1 VTTRRQFIINTAAA
15 VGGLTLAACG
25 ISPSTSS
32 SSSSSPIIFGVSGPF
47 TGDDAEYGQTWKKAW
62 ALVLDDVNGKGGVN
76 GRKIQLNYQD
86 SQADPKQSV
95 LVAQKFADDS
105 TILAELGDF
114 ASPASMAASPIYERA
129 GLVQFGFTN
138 SHPKF
143 TLGGDHMFSTSVTQ
157 SVAAVDM
164 AKRSLTQLK
173 GTKQAVLYLDTDWGN
188 TTASIYIQEAKA
200 LGIDIVL
207 AKNYLSTEKDFRSLL
222 LQVRDANPNLIV
234 LHSYY
239 NDAALIVQQ
248 ARLVGIT
255 APIFADG
262 SAYSP
267 QLISLAGGAAN
278 GVILTAEFLPT
289 DPRPNV
295 QAFVKTY
302 EKTYNAVPDGF
313 AEGAYDALNI
323 LIWAVKQG
331 GATRDGIF
339 NALRTGKNIPSLQY
353 GPFQFGP
360 DRRVAQ
366 YTSYLVVV
374 QNGQFVP
381 WNG

>member
-1 VTTRRQFIINTAAA
+1 MTTRRQFLIAAA
-15 VGGLTLAACG
+15 SVAGSLALGACG
-25 ISPSTSS
+25 TTQSSSTSS
-32 SSSSSPIIFGVSGPF
+32 DPIIFGVSGPF
-47 TGDDAEYGQTWKKAW
+47 TGNEAEYGQTWKNAW
-62 ALVLDDVNGKGGVN
+62 ALALDDVNSKGGIN
-76 GRKIQLNYQD
+76 GRKVQLNYQD

-95 LVAQKFADDS
+95 PIAHKFADDP

-129 GLVQFGFTN
+129 RLVQFGFTN

-164 AKRSLTQLK
+164 AKRAYNELK
-173 GTKQAVLYLDTDWGN
+173 GSKQAVLYLDTDWGN
-188 TTASIYIQEAKA
+188 TTASIYINEAKSI
-200 LGIDIVL
+200 GTEIVL
-207 AKNYLSTEKDFRSLL
+207 AKNYLSTEKDFRSQL
-222 LQVRDANPNLIV
+222 LQVRDSKPDLVV

-239 NDAALIVQQ
+239 NDAALIIQQ

-255 APIFADG
+255 TPIFADG
-262 SAYSP
+262 AAYSP
-267 QLISLAGGAAN
+267 QLISLAGSAAN

-289 DPRPNV
+289 DPRPEV
-295 QAFVKTY
+295 QAFVKRY
-302 EKTYNAVPDGF
+302 QKTYNAIPDGF
-313 AEGAYDALNI
+313 AEGAFDALNV
-323 LIWAVKQG
+323 LIWAVKTG

-366 YTSYLVVV
+366 YKSYLVEVKD
-374 QNGQFVP
+374 GQFVT